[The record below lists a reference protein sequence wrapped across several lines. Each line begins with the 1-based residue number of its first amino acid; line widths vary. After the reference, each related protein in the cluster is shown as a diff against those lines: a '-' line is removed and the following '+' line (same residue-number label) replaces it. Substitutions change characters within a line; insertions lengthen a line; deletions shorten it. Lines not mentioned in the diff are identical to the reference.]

1 MKDKL
6 KSMLIWDVHN
16 SRFRS
21 MFIKNWLLVFLC
33 IVVPLFI
40 GVLSMQRYS
49 DKSILR
55 EVDASVQ
62 RSADNTTST
71 VTTLLN
77 EACMIL
83 KREISNDNVNLFLKS
98 KGSSPQT
105 YGDVVI
111 VRAVLD
117 LVSKDYRESLY
128 FSVDVYSGMS
138 DRIISSYYKG
148 QHYAILND
156 ETLRNTYFE
165 YADRMS
171 GHAMFAAPRE
181 LRDAEGN
188 ALQVITIYLPTIDP
202 KDNGFVSISIDT
214 DKLISHI
221 TRNNQRVDGTYLLV
235 DEDGRVVMNTSDHLN
250 GLELEYL
257 VDERQQFPLTKNVDG
272 QIMRI
277 GVEDLG
283 LFGWKCV
290 QMVPVK
296 ELEANSLRLRNLLI
310 EIVLFGMFA
319 ACFISYYVTCKL
331 FRPIRSILHIL
342 ESPSEEV
349 MDVAER
355 DEYRYLLVQILE
367 LFQKNITL
375 ESKMAERVIAL
386 RSARAKALQGQL
398 TPHFLNNVLQT
409 INWIVIEETGKEHS
423 RTSEAIMLLADV
435 IRLGKEK
442 SNNFTSVEEEIAYTR
457 RYVELEQLRYG
468 DGIRCH
474 FLIDNTIKDRLIP
487 CVSIQPLVENAILH
501 GLQPK
506 EGEGDIYI
514 SVSQS
519 ISNGLHIIVE
529 DSGVGM
535 RQDVIDRIFEFMNEE
550 YIYLGEHLGVVNLF
564 QRFRLIYGSDCRFEI
579 TKSIYGGTYVSIE
592 TPEFS
597 GLVKP
602 SVEK

>member
-1 MKDKL
+1 MKGKL

-21 MFIKNWLLVFLC
+21 MFIKNWILVFFC

-40 GVLSMQRYS
+40 GVLSMQWYS
-49 DKSILR
+49 DKSLLR

-71 VTTLLN
+71 VTALFN
-77 EACMIL
+77 EACLVL
-83 KREISNDNVNLFLKS
+83 KREISNDNVIFFLKS

-105 YGDVVI
+105 YDDVVI

-117 LVSKDYRESLY
+117 LVNTDYRESLY
-128 FSVDVYSGMS
+128 FSVDTYSGMS

-156 ETLRNTYFE
+156 TSLRNTYSE
-165 YADRMS
+165 YVGRVS
-171 GHAMFAAPRE
+171 GHAMFAVPRT
-181 LRDAEGN
+181 LADAAGN
-188 ALQVITIYLPTIDP
+188 ELQVITIYQPTIDQ
-202 KDNGFVSISIDT
+202 KDNGFVSISIDV
-214 DKLISHI
+214 DKLIAHI
-221 TRNNQRVDGTYLLV
+221 TRNSEGTEGTYLLV
-235 DEDGRVVMNTSDHLN
+235 DQDGRVIMDTSRHLD
-250 GLELEYL
+250 GITLDYL
-257 VDERQQFPLTKNVDG
+257 VDDQQGYPITKEVDG
-272 QIMRI
+272 QMMRI
-277 GVEDLG
+277 GVEELG

-296 ELEANSLRLRNLLI
+296 ELQANSIRLRNLLI
-310 EIVLFGMFA
+310 EIVLFGAFA

-331 FRPIRSILHIL
+331 FRPICAILNIL
-342 ESPSEEV
+342 ENSSDQMLDVEEH
-349 MDVAER
+349 E
-355 DEYRYLLVQILE
+355 EYRYLLIQILE

-375 ESKMAERVIAL
+375 ESEMAEKVVAL
-386 RSARAKALQGQL
+386 RRARAKALQGQL

-409 INWIVIEETGKEHS
+409 INWIAIEETKKEHS

-435 IRLGKEK
+435 IRIGKEK
-442 SNNFTSVEEEIAYTR
+442 KNNFTTVEEEIAYTQ
-457 RYVELEQLRYG
+457 RYVDLELLRYG

-474 FLIDNTIKDRLIP
+474 FSVEETIRDTLIP

-506 EGEGDIYI
+506 DGEGDIF
-514 SVSQS
+514 VSIQRS
-519 ISNGLHIIVE
+519 DSNGLSIAVE

-535 RQDVIDRIFEFMNEE
+535 NDGVSERIFEFLNEE
-550 YIYLGEHLGVVNLF
+550 YIFLGEHLGIVNLF
-564 QRFRLIYGSDCRFEI
+564 QRFRLIYGDECRFSI
-579 TKSIYGGTYVSIE
+579 GKSVHGGTRISIE